1 MPTIL
6 TFIVIDSK
14 TNESETNLNIHSLP
28 SFAGMTVESSFFFF
42 FPFNYSSNSLP
53 NCLWYKE
60 AFCLNEAASVKQMRL
75 DFDYDI
81 HSSA

>member
-28 SFAGMTVESSFFFF
+28 SFAGMTVESSFFFS
-42 FPFNYSSNSLP
+42 PLLTILLIH
-53 NCLWYKE
+53 CLI
-60 AFCLNEAASVKQMRL
+60 A
-75 DFDYDI
+75 YDI
-81 HSSA
+81 KRHFV